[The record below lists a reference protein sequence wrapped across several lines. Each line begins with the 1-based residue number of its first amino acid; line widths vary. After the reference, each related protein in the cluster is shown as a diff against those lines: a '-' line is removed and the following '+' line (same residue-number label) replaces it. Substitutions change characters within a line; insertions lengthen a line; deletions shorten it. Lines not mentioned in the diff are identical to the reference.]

1 MNIDKDIAELERI
14 TILKTEIVRIDLN
27 FLDKE
32 NLEEIEE
39 IAYDLEIEEYLT
51 EFNIEDLYN
60 SEYDKL
66 CTIYKQWY
74 NDILNAFENINNKIN
89 KRLNEN

>member
-39 IAYDLEIEEYLT
+39 IAYDLGIEEYLT
-51 EFNIEDLYN
+51 EFNIEGLYN

-66 CTIYKQWY
+66 CIIYKQWY

>member
-1 MNIDKDIAELERI
+1 MNIDKDIAELERV

-27 FLDKE
+27 FLDKI
-32 NLEEIEE
+32 NLEEIAE
-39 IAYDLEIEEYLT
+39 IAYDLGIEEYLT
-51 EFNIEDLYN
+51 EFDIESLYN

-66 CTIYKQWY
+66 CEIYEQWY
-74 NDILNAFENINNKIN
+74 DDILNAFENINDKIN